1 SKIGLIGESKQVKH
15 QLHLLV
21 EVVQFADRSLGNLK
35 GRKILG
41 AGLLGSP
48 LDLANAFQ
56 IPVEHGAV
64 LASQF
69 ALKLLRAVEDEIQ
82 NAVGL
87 AADRCALLG
96 RVTLA
101 EQLQKNLPWIV
112 FHR

>member
-1 SKIGLIGESKQVKH
+1 RDHDVGRDTSQIGLIGENKQVEH

-41 AGLLGSP
+41 AGLLGPP
-48 LDLANAFQ
+48 LDLANAFE
-56 IPVEHGAV
+56 IPIEHGAV

-69 ALKLLRAVEDEIQ
+69 TLKLLGAVEDQIQ

-87 AADRCALLG
+87 PADRCSFLG
-96 RVTLA
+96 R
-101 EQLQKNLPWIV
+101 
-112 FHR
+112 